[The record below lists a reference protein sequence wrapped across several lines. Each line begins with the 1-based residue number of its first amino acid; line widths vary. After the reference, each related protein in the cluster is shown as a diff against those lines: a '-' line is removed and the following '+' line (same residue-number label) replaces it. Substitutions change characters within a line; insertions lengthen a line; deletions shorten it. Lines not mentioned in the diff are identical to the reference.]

1 MKPKNSAKRTTAT
14 PAESLI
20 ACSKPVPR
28 SGTESSWMGDEINPS
43 RYSLDP
49 TSTLS
54 SSPLFGDEGRPS
66 NRQDGEIISALRI
79 VETREGV
86 GGLVKKPWHEVF
98 HDISRIK
105 AKAIELLKKWTCVVL
120 VEDVILCSSMMIDL
134 VGFCLASQRWTAQ
147 LWSAFFKPRW
157 IL

>member
-1 MKPKNSAKRTTAT
+1 MYSYSAHKSPLLAMKPKNSAKRTTAT

-86 GGLVKKPWHEVF
+86 GGLVKKP
-98 HDISRIK
+98 
-105 AKAIELLKKWTCVVL
+105 
-120 VEDVILCSSMMIDL
+120 
-134 VGFCLASQRWTAQ
+134 
-147 LWSAFFKPRW
+147 
-157 IL
+157 